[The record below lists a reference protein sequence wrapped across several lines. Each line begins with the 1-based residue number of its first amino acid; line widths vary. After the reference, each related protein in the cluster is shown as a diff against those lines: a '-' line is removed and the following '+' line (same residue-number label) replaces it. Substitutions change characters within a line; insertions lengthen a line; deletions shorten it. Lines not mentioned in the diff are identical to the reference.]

1 MGCPQH
7 LLQTARASPGS
18 PQEMPRADTP
28 GTAGLPH
35 ARSPGTAGLPHA
47 GRTLAF
53 VIPWSSAA
61 PVLSKYW
68 IRVLQKTVYT
78 YYSVTSLSAVTE
90 TRIPASANSLCSGTE
105 RPGFGR
111 EHEQCRGKAREGGR
125 GSDLSGSRTPRAGPG
140 PAAPP
145 ARSSPERAEARCL
158 TP

>member
-1 MGCPQH
+1 MACPQH

-18 PQEMPRADTP
+18 PQEMPRA
-28 GTAGLPH
+28 GT
-35 ARSPGTAGLPHA
+35 PGTAGLPHA

-53 VIPWSSAA
+53 LIPWCSAA

-68 IRVLQKTVYT
+68 IRVLQKAVYT
-78 YYSVTSLSAVTE
+78 YYSVNSLSAVTE
-90 TRIPASANSLCSGTE
+90 TRIPASANSLFLGTE

-125 GSDLSGSRTPRAGPG
+125 GSDLSGSRAPRAGP
-140 PAAPP
+140 AAPR
-145 ARSSPERAEARCL
+145 AHSSPERAEARCL